1 MDTPNTPEEP
11 IDKLGMT
18 DEQWDRFQA
27 YTRGYGD
34 QDENGIDLT
43 LLRANRRL
51 TPTQRLEKLQRAVNA
66 FRSVDAARKQK
77 L

>member
-1 MDTPNTPEEP
+1 MDTPNTPEDP

-18 DEQWDRFQA
+18 DEQWNRFQA

-34 QDENGIDLT
+34 QDENGVDLT

-51 TPTQRLEKLQRAVNA
+51 TPTQRLEYLEDAVNTLLNVK
-66 FRSVDAARKQK
+66 R
-77 L
+77 LEG